1 MPDEADD
8 WKPTLAV
15 LSDAAAE
22 VAADHVAI
30 PALAERIYRAK
41 GSAGNLRLHRNNLV
55 FLVADAGCKE
65 EMRRHMVRRLAL
77 SDLRKPERLN
87 ELAEHQRDLILE
99 WFRRSELDHVPS

>member
-1 MPDEADD
+1 MPRGALG
-8 WKPTLAV
+8 TCAYT
-15 LSDAAAE
+15 
-22 VAADHVAI
+22 AI
-30 PALAERIYRAK
+30 TSSFSWQMLGA
-41 GSAGNLRLHRNNLV
+41 
-55 FLVADAGCKE
+55 KE